1 METRRSNSGAPDLGV
16 DLDGEDLDGVEDGV
30 EDGAAGD
37 GAAGKRLESETSRQ
51 IHDMSFAKKAL
62 RS

>member
-30 EDGAAGD
+30 EDGAAG
-37 GAAGKRLESETSRQ
+37 KRLESETSRQ